1 MHADDGWLNGHYY
14 CPTHKCC
21 WTSGREAIDP
31 GSDDVTPTAAEVI
44 AAVQALKDERDALR
58 EQVEHLLKLIESPT
72 S

>member
-1 MHADDGWLNGHYY
+1 MNHATDMPNDKLG
-14 CPTHKCC
+14 P
-21 WTSGREAIDP
+21 A
-31 GSDDVTPTAAEVI
+31 SDDVTPTAAEII